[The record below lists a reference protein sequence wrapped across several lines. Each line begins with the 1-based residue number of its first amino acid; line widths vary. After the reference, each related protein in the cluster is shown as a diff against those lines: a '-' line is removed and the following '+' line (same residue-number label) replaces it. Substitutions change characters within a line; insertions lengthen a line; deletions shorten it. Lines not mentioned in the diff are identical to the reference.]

1 MDKIKDQQI
10 ILMDERIDS
19 FLKGKMTIEEEEK
32 FKAEIK
38 SDSFL
43 KQRAAERLLLLR
55 GMNALKERDSVVIE
69 AAKNNS
75 IDDIYKS
82 VGKNKNHSYFRK
94 IGISIVAVACLVIA
108 VIGIN
113 ISMENPNTTDS
124 ENVAKAEYSKTDIL
138 CYMNEHSTDIISSFD
153 TNSRGENDEE
163 LKHTLLV
170 HFHNINNGDS
180 LDVAIAALTPYFEQA
195 TNDEHD
201 AVDDYAGAIGWF
213 LAVAYYK
220 ERDIEKYK
228 EILKKMM
235 EEKLNQN
242 IIEQLLIKL

>member
-19 FLKGKMTIEEEEK
+19 FLKGKMSVEEEEK

-43 KQRAAERLLLLR
+43 KQRASERLLLFK
-55 GMNALKERDSVVIE
+55 GMKVHEEKDEVVIE
-69 AAKNNS
+69 AAKKAS
-75 IDDIYKS
+75 VDDILKS
-82 VGKNKNHSYFRK
+82 VGKRNSSYWGKAVMSFAAAACIVIAA
-94 IGISIVAVACLVIA
+94 IGIHNRIEQNETLNYINEQSVAML
-108 VIGIN
+108 
-113 ISMENPNTTDS
+113 
-124 ENVAKAEYSKTDIL
+124 
-138 CYMNEHSTDIISSFD
+138 SSFE
-153 TNSRGENDEE
+153 TNSRGGDDEE
-163 LKHTLLV
+163 LKRVLLN
-170 HFHNINNGDS
+170 HFNNINNGDS

-195 TNDEHD
+195 TNDEFD

-235 EEKLNQN
+235 VKKLNKEL
-242 IIEQLLIKL
+242 IIKLLN